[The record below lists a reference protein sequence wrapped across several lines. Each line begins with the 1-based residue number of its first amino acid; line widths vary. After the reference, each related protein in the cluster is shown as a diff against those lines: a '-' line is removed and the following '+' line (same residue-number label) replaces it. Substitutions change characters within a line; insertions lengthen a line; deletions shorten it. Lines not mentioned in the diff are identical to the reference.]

1 MVSNSRLS
9 PSCLTVIGVYRY
21 VCKIIVLKAHW
32 VCKKVYHLCTL
43 ALNAIFINTAENPE
57 IDLACTSELQY

>member
-1 MVSNSRLS
+1 MVEGTVEWSQIFAFS

-32 VCKKVYHLCTL
+32 VCKKSIPLMH
-43 ALNAIFINTAENPE
+43 AGAERN
-57 IDLACTSELQY
+57 IH